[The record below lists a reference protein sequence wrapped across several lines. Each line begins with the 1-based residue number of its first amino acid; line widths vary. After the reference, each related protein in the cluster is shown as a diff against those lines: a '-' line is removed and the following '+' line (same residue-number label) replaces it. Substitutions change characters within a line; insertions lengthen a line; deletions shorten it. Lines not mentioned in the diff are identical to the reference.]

1 MRILILLFLISS
13 AAAGQTARA
22 FIPKGNT
29 PYKKYLFYLHGQL
42 ITNVG
47 DNAINNGAPEW
58 GRYEYSIILDSLQ
71 HRGFNV
77 ISEKRMPDVNDSV
90 YITRLA
96 NQIDTLLKTGVSV
109 DSIVVVGASAG
120 WPIGLFASYTLK
132 NNKLHFVMMG
142 GCWPETYKD
151 FSGIQLYGNFLSII
165 EKSDKHGT
173 CFQVFENQ
181 PHITS
186 HKEITLDTG
195 LSHGFFYKAR
205 NVWMDPIVDW
215 LKGKQL
221 Q

>member
-1 MRILILLFLISS
+1 MRILILLIIISS
-13 AAAGQTARA
+13 TAAGQTTRA

-58 GRYEYSIILDSLQ
+58 GRYEYSTILDSLQ
-71 HRGFNV
+71 NRGFNI
-77 ISEKRMPDVNDSV
+77 ISERRMPDVNDSV

-96 NQIDTLLKTGVSV
+96 NQVDTLLRNGVSV
-109 DSIVVVGASAG
+109 DSIIVVGASAG
-120 WPIGLFASYTLK
+120 WPIGLFASSRLK
-132 NNKLHFVMMG
+132 NDKLHFVMMG
-142 GCWPETYKD
+142 GCWPDTYKD
-151 FSGIQLYGNFLSII
+151 FNGIQLYGKFLSII

-181 PHITS
+181 PHIAS
-186 HKEITLDTG
+186 HKELILNTG

-205 NVWMDPIVDW
+205 KVWMDPVVDW
-215 LKGKQL
+215 LNEKAF
-221 Q
+221 